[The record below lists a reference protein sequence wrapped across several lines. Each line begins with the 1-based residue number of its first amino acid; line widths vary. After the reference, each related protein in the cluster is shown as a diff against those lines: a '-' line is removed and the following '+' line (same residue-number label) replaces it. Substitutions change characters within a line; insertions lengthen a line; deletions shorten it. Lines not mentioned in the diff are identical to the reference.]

1 MMSACVGRGSPRQ
14 TERQGEP
21 RPTHA
26 AAASEDRAMLSFTLL
41 LAMLV
46 AGVVISLGQA
56 QPSAALS
63 SLFTILN

>member
-1 MMSACVGRGSPRQ
+1 MKPAVIVGRVQ
-14 TERQGEP
+14 TRHAERWVNTH
-21 RPTHA
+21 PTA
-26 AAASEDRAMLSFTLL
+26 CEDRAMLSFTLL

-46 AGVVISLGQA
+46 AGVVFSLGQA

>member
-1 MMSACVGRGSPRQ
+1 MLRNKAISAQEDSR
-14 TERQGEP
+14 
-21 RPTHA
+21 
-26 AAASEDRAMLSFTLL
+26 EDRAILSFALL

-56 QPSAALS
+56 QPSAAVS